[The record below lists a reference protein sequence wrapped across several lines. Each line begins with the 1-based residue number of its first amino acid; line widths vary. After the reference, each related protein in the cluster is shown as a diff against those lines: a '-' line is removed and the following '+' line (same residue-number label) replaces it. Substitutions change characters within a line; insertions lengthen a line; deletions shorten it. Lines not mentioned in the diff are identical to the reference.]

1 MFMFENNKTRWS
13 DVYPMLEEKGDK
25 EKYDKFFRAAL
36 KKFGVSSPAQL
47 PTDKKKEFY
56 NYVDRNY
63 RGDHEQ
69 QNPNAESYRIKEV
82 AKKQYELGTD
92 AYTEY
97 VKSITPGQPTYNEET
112 ELDEKAVSQQQQKLM
127 GLAYA
132 VKRGDIDA
140 PSPEIQELANS
151 MSMKDLK
158 KYASTKHESLP
169 VRVKEE
175 LAKIDGRSRMF
186 KEKVRKLY
194 YEKIKKN
201 EEPVEEAE
209 KKEAKKNKITID
221 PELKEHKGVELV
233 RKVKYMNEPLVERDE
248 VAEQV
253 LSFLKEYNTDYH
265 KNVYSATF
273 SPIHGEQSI
282 DDEGPASATMIA
294 RKLKISP
301 MKVQQAL
308 DQAIRI
314 GTVQRVGDVYTMG
327 KVEIDDEETA
337 DIEQEAERIADAE
350 MS

>member
-1 MFMFENNKTRWS
+1 MFENNKTRWS
-13 DVYPMLEEKGDK
+13 DVYPILEEKGDK

-47 PTDKKKEFY
+47 TDDKKKEFY

-92 AYTEY
+92 AYTDY
-97 VKSITPGQPTYNEET
+97 VKSITPGQPTYTEET

-140 PSPEIQELANS
+140 PSPEIQELVNS
-151 MSMKDLK
+151 MTMKELK

-209 KKEAKKNKITID
+209 KKEMKKNKITIN
-221 PELKEHKGVELV
+221 PEIKEHKGVELV
-233 RKVKYMNEPLVERDE
+233 RKVKYMNESLVPRDE
-248 VAEQV
+248 LAEQV
-253 LSFLKEYNTDYH
+253 FTFLKEYSSDYH

-294 RKLKISP
+294 RKLKLSP
-301 MKVQQAL
+301 MKVQQIL
-308 DQAIRI
+308 DQGVKM
-314 GTVQRVGDVYTMG
+314 GTVVRVGDAYTTG
-327 KVEIDDEETA
+327 KVTIDDEETA
-337 DIEQEAERIADAE
+337 DVEQEAEKMVDME
-350 MS
+350 TT